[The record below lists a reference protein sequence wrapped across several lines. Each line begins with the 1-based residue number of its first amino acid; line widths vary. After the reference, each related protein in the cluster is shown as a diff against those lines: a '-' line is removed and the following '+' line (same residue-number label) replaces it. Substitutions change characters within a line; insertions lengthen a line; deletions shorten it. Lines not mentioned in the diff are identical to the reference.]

1 MKKQT
6 CNVRGYVKSAYCFLT
21 VLQSCYA
28 VLKYKQY

>member
-6 CNVRGYVKSAYCFLT
+6 CNVRGHVKSTYCFLE

-28 VLKYKQY
+28 VLKYKQC